1 LLHITPLCHLPICK
15 LGDVQNLKKGKEV
28 VYTPSAPCRSSRTL
42 LFVRLLLTNS
52 AANLRVSKI
61 LIRMPLKPLQ
71 VFAAIQVWSH
81 GHSVLSMLST
91 AKTKVV
97 KVCLRA
103 KFVPRH
109 TCPSVTTFCILC
121 SAKSR

>member
-52 AANLRVSKI
+52 AANFRVSKI
-61 LIRMPLKPLQ
+61 LIRMHALEA
-71 VFAAIQVWSH
+71 FT
-81 GHSVLSMLST
+81 SVCCDTGLV
-91 AKTKVV
+91 AWA
-97 KVCLRA
+97 LR
-103 KFVPRH
+103 FVNAFD
-109 TCPSVTTFCILC
+109 SED
-121 SAKSR
+121 KSG